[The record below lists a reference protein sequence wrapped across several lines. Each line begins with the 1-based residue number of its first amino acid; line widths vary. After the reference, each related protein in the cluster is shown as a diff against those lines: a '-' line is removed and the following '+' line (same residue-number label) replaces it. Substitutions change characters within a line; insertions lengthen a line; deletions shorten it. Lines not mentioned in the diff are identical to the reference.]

1 MALINDSWFI
11 ITALIAPSY
20 NGPSFKKNKVSELLC
35 GESGKVLKTFGDWVY
50 LEQEDG
56 YQSWVKTFYGYFD
69 DRPFSATHM
78 VTTKGELPFGT
89 RILIKNEKMILSNK
103 NSLISKQ
110 KTVSLLLKPEP
121 DKILD
126 LARSLIGCPYRWGG
140 KSSLGFDC
148 SGFIQMVCLAA
159 GMRIPR
165 DSTYQRDYFLDT
177 AIESKKSKPGD
188 IHIFGEDGIIN
199 HVGFSTGGYGIIHCQ
214 GWVKEESLDEN
225 NIDFSKELSEKLV
238 SSHSLRL
245 KFSE

>member
-1 MALINDSWFI
+1 
-11 ITALIAPSY
+11 
-20 NGPSFKKNKVSELLC
+20 
-35 GESGKVLKTFGDWVY
+35 
-50 LEQEDG
+50 
-56 YQSWVKTFYGYFD
+56 
-69 DRPFSATHM
+69 M